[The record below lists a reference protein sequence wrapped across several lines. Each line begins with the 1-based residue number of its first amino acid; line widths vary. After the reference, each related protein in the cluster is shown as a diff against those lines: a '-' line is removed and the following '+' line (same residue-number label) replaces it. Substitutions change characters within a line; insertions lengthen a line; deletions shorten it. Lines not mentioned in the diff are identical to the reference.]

1 MQQPIAS
8 RPNSGRWNPPAH
20 TTAAP
25 RWGRARLFCG
35 CLAAA
40 GALLAAGP
48 ASAQSGPRPGRIEEP
63 VSSNEPTFV
72 VNTKSSRMQ
81 MVERFSKI
89 IEVEPR
95 ISRVDGFDPGVI
107 NVTAL
112 APNRLRVQGLAPGVT
127 TMVIVDE
134 AGEVYSIEVFVT
146 GDVRHLQAYIER
158 MFPQSAVTA
167 VKVQDS
173 VVLRG
178 WVTQPEHITHIVEVA
193 EQFFPRVLN
202 HMQVGGVQQVA
213 LRVKVMEV
221 QRSKIRQLG
230 FNFLYVAED
239 AYLTS
244 APGNLLQISGI
255 TSPPPSIEVAGSTF
269 SDATMIGSII
279 GSNSLFEGY
288 LEALKEEGL
297 LKILAEPEL
306 VTTNGRPAHLL
317 SGGEFPILVP
327 QSLGTVTIEWREFG
341 VRLEAV
347 PNILGRGRVR
357 LELEP
362 EVSERDFTQAVT
374 VNGTTG
380 PGLTTRRA
388 NTQVEMKFGETFVIA
403 GLLSM
408 RKTAETAKVPFLGE
422 LPWIGAAFR
431 RLRYDEAETELVIM
445 VTPELVAPLAS
456 DQLPCGGPGLFSTTP
471 TDRELFIDGMIEV
484 PNYGDDC
491 LNCAPPGVGGPGACG
506 PQGCS
511 PGAGLLH
518 ESMPVPGGPVIHPGA
533 PLYDPLPTMPGPVD
547 GVPYP
552 APPAEP
558 PPAPA
563 EPAGTTETS
572 LWGPAMP
579 SPTGSSGRSTPASNP
594 FDRTHDRFQPSE
606 LGGPSTSVPAATGT
620 SGPSGAT
627 TSRPGLI
634 EPRPG
639 LISPESGWQPTRE
652 RQGLIAPSMR

>member
-1 MQQPIAS
+1 MQQPKRS
-8 RPNSGRWNPPAH
+8 RQNSGRANPPAH

-25 RWGRARLFCG
+25 HRGRARLFFG

-40 GALLAAGP
+40 GALIAAEP
-48 ASAQSGPRPGRIEEP
+48 AGAQNGPRSTRIEEP

-72 VNTKSSRMQ
+72 VTTKSSRMQ

-89 IEVEPR
+89 IEIEPR
-95 ISRVDGFDPGVI
+95 ISRVDGFDPSVI

-112 APNRLRVQGLAPGVT
+112 APNRLRVQASAPGVT

-134 AGEVYSIEVFVT
+134 NGEVYSIEVFVT

-158 MFPQSAVTA
+158 MFPQSAVSA

-178 WVTQPEHITHIVEVA
+178 WVTQPEHITHIVQIA
-193 EQFFPRVLN
+193 EQFYPNVLN
-202 HMQVGGVQQVA
+202 QMQVGGVQQVA
-213 LRVKVMEV
+213 LKVKVMEV

-230 FNFLYVAED
+230 FNFLYLSED
-239 AYLTS
+239 SYLTS

-255 TSPPPSIEVAGSTF
+255 TSPPPAIEVAASTF
-269 SDATMIGSII
+269 SDATMIGSIV
-279 GSNSLFEGY
+279 GSSSLFEGY

-374 VNGTTG
+374 VNGTTV

-388 NTQVEMKFGETFVIA
+388 NTQIEMKFGETFVIA

-408 RKTAETAKVPFLGE
+408 RKTAETAKVPLLGE

-445 VTPELVAPLAS
+445 VTPELVAPLS
-456 DQLPCGGPGLFSTTP
+456 CDQIPCGGPGLFSTTP
-471 TDRELFIDGMIEV
+471 TDRELFIDGFIEV
-484 PNYGDDC
+484 PNYGDEC
-491 LNCAPPGVGGPGACG
+491 LNCAPPGAGGPGGCG

-518 ESMPVPGGPVIHPGA
+518 ESVPLPGGPVIHPVA
-533 PLYDPLPTMPGPVD
+533 PSYDPLPTIPGPVN
-547 GVPYP
+547 GLPYP
-552 APPAEP
+552 ASPAEP

-563 EPAGTTETS
+563 EPVRTTETS

-579 SPTGSSGRSTPASNP
+579 SGTTSGAGGVSGSPSSP
-594 FDRTHDRFQPSE
+594 FDRFQPSE
-606 LGGPSTSVPAATGT
+606 LGSPSTSAPAATGT
-620 SGPSGAT
+620 SGPSGAA

-639 LISPESGWQPTRE
+639 LIAPESGWQPTRE
-652 RQGLIAPSMR
+652 RHGLIAPSMR

>member
-8 RPNSGRWNPPAH
+8 RPNSGRWNPPVH
-20 TTAAP
+20 TTAVA
-25 RWGRARLFCG
+25 RRGRARLFFG

-40 GALLAAGP
+40 GALIAAEP
-48 ASAQSGPRPGRIEEP
+48 AGAQNGPRPGRIEEP

-72 VNTKSSRMQ
+72 VTTKSSQMQ

-89 IEVEPR
+89 IEIEPR

-112 APNRLRVQGLAPGVT
+112 APNRLRVQGVAPGVT

-134 AGEVYSIEVFVT
+134 AGDVYSIEVFVT

-178 WVTQPEHITHIVEVA
+178 WVTQPEHITHIVEIS

-202 HMQVGGVQQVA
+202 QMQVGGLQQVA

-221 QRSKIRQLG
+221 QRSKVRQLG
-230 FNFLYVAED
+230 FNFLHVTDDAFLVSTPGQLTQLSEILMPIGGSPSVSFAQSSLAEATLVGGLVSD
-239 AYLTS
+239 D
-244 APGNLLQISGI
+244 
-255 TSPPPSIEVAGSTF
+255 SIFQGF
-269 SDATMIGSII
+269 
-279 GSNSLFEGY
+279 
-288 LEALKEEGL
+288 LEALKQEGL

-362 EVSERDFTQAVT
+362 EVSERDFSQAVT
-374 VNGTTG
+374 VNGISV

-388 NTQVEMKFGETFVIA
+388 NTQVEMRFGETFVIA

-408 RKTAETAKVPFLGE
+408 RKTAETSKVPWLGE
-422 LPWIGAAFR
+422 LPWIGGAFR
-431 RLRYDEAETELVIM
+431 RVRYDEAETELVIM
-445 VTPELVAPLAS
+445 VTPELVAPLSA
-456 DQLPCGGPGLFSTTP
+456 DQIPCGGPGLFSSTP
-471 TDRELFIDGMIEV
+471 TDRELYIDGMIEV
-484 PNYGDDC
+484 PNYGDEC
-491 LNCAPPGVGGPGACG
+491 LNCAPPGTGGACG

-518 ESMPVPGGPVIHPGA
+518 ESTLLPGGPVIDPGA
-533 PLYDPLPTMPGPVD
+533 PLYDPLPTMPPGPVNSL
-547 GVPYP
+547 PYP

-579 SPTGSSGRSTPASNP
+579 TETTSGAGGGSTSSP
-594 FDRTHDRFQPSE
+594 FDRFQPSE
-606 LGGPSTSVPAATGT
+606 LGSPSTSAPAATGT
-620 SGPSGAT
+620 SGPSGAA

-639 LISPESGWQPTRE
+639 LIAPESGWQPTRE
-652 RQGLIAPSMR
+652 RHGLIAPSMR